1 MRRVPLLFDLR
12 EASPSIRK
20 VKEKK
25 VLAILP
31 DLWYTEERSTGD
43 DDRVPC
49 GVMLRIVS
57 GPEGSSTKQIL
68 ARAAGYAWFESV
80 GFFMHDSSPRSARD
94 FGPSKRG
101 LFYALQ
107 RQKPAGNFLR
117 ASKRSKV

>member
-57 GPEGSSTKQIL
+57 GPEGSSTKQKL
-68 ARAAGYAWFESV
+68 ARAAGYAWSESV
-80 GFFMHDSSPRSARD
+80 GFSFQSKMSP
-94 FGPSKRG
+94 
-101 LFYALQ
+101 
-107 RQKPAGNFLR
+107 
-117 ASKRSKV
+117 ASENGGGGFFSTSR

>member
-57 GPEGSSTKQIL
+57 GPGGSSTKQKL

-80 GFFMHDSSPRSARD
+80 GFFFLARKTSPLPFSE
-94 FGPSKRG
+94 
-101 LFYALQ
+101 
-107 RQKPAGNFLR
+107 AGTPGC
-117 ASKRSKV
+117 